1 MRFIK
6 NTLLV
11 LMSFVAAI
19 IGATLLIGMKTD
31 TLSQHEMQTLL
42 YAYLIAF
49 VIMWVYAFF
58 TGLISLGVSIG
69 NKRKVHY
76 MSALITKI
84 LMIPFFVVNLLM
96 WIQILGFFGIV
107 SLVTII
113 FGGLLLFG
121 IPTVVLGCLAVTGT
135 YVIMISTSVN
145 LIVPFIKKIF
155 KKEASP
161 VGILGTIFLFIFC
174 LDAIG
179 AGILGLCTRNNNSN
193 SQQLRYQ
200 A

>member
-31 TLSQHEMQTLL
+31 TLSQHKMQTLL

-145 LIVPFIKKIF
+145 LIVPFIKKII